1 MLFFYFL
8 FLVIFP
14 YQFKLNFN
22 VMQAIR
28 YQHGV
33 QEDEVK
39 IYGAGHS
46 FGEGAVELD
55 ISFR

>member
-1 MLFFYFL
+1 MFILFL
-8 FLVIFP
+8 FLVIFSSQ
-14 YQFKLNFN
+14 YKLNFN

-46 FGEGAVELD
+46 FGEGSVELD
-55 ISFR
+55 IYFR

>member
-1 MLFFYFL
+1 
-8 FLVIFP
+8 
-14 YQFKLNFN
+14 
-22 VMQAIR
+22 MQAIR

-55 ISFR
+55 ISFRYGNVICKLVKRQQRNLNL